1 MLYICSIVFF
11 RFRRLGAW
19 GDERVGLPVK
29 GGDGAETK
37 VMCRKEMLQEKKH
50 EELTELEK
58 DAQIWYLY
66 SSRY

>member
-1 MLYICSIVFF
+1 M
-11 RFRRLGAW
+11 
-19 GDERVGLPVK
+19 GLPVK

-58 DAQIWYLY
+58 DAQSCLEF
-66 SSRY
+66 SVSC